1 MMPIVGP
8 ATLPR
13 SIARILATARR
24 ARGTFCVPPLTRIG
38 SSTPI
43 DGDRLFAYWE
53 NTLDTDARRAVE
65 AEAESCEECRRWL
78 EEVGKM
84 FGTLSR

>member
-1 MMPIVGP
+1 MMPIDGP
-8 ATLPR
+8 ATLSR
-13 SIARILATARR
+13 SLDEILATAHL
-24 ARGTFCVPPLTRIG
+24 ARGTLRAPPLARTG

-53 NTLDTDARRAVE
+53 DTLDADARREVE
-65 AEAESCEECRRWL
+65 EQARTCEECRGWL

-84 FGTLSR
+84 FRS